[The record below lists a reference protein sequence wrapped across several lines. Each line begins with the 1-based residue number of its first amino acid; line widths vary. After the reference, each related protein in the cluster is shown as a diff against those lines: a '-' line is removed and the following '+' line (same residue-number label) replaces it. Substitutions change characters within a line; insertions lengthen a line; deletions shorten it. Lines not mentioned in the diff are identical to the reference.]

1 MITIQHA
8 VREHGAEA
16 VYKAACAALEGDYSK
31 LAEMDI
37 EASTLA
43 EAWAAQTA
51 AYKSMTAAERARE
64 QMTVNKELMKI
75 AKRKPG
81 PVPTVNGKRR
91 NVFIDDES
99 VEYAQQLGDGNLSA
113 GIRRAIEIARAQAEG
128 EQ

>member
-8 VREHGAEA
+8 VREQGAES

-128 EQ
+128 DQ